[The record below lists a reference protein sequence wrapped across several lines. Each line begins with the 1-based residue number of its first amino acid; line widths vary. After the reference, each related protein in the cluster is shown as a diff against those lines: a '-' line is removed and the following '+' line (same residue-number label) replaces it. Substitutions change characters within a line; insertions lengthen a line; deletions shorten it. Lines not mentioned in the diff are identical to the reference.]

1 MLVYRIVQ
9 GGWFAVTKVSDAV
22 YLGRLPDV
30 RMSFQLLGL
39 HARKVDSS
47 WTYPS
52 HEHSMYEV
60 HWMMDGQ
67 MNMVVNGQSYRQSV
81 GDLLFIRPGMTHSC
95 TGAGPEGFTYFSVH
109 FSIHDTSFCRELNRC
124 KDIYYPENS
133 NLALGLSPS
142 LSTLYGLATEH
153 LSSSLSSSKQMKVH
167 AAVFE
172 LLGSLVGQ
180 LSQQASVTLSRKET
194 IAHQI
199 AEHIED
205 SVRYIHLHGEIQESD
220 RTWIQDIAKSLSI
233 SPSQVNRIFR
243 EVYGIAPRK
252 FLSETLLNEAQRLL
266 KQTDLNIDHIAMMLG
281 YKTNAHF
288 SRQFKRWTGIAPS
301 EYRSHSQQAVEA
313 HPDD

>member
-1 MLVYRIVQ
+1 MVKL
-9 GGWFAVTKVSDAV
+9 SEAV

-30 RMSFQLLGL
+30 RMSFQLMGL

-52 HEHSMYEV
+52 HEHSMYEI

-67 MNMVVNGQSYRQSV
+67 MNMVVNGQLYRQSV

-95 TGAGPEGFTYFSVH
+95 TGAGPQGFTYFSVH
-109 FSIHDTSFCRELNRC
+109 FSVHDTSFCRELNRY
-124 KDIYYPENS
+124 KDIYYPADS
-133 NLALGLSPS
+133 DLAMGLSSS
-142 LSTLYGLATEH
+142 LSTLYDLATEH
-153 LSSSLSSSKQMKVH
+153 LSISLSSSKQMKVH

-180 LSQQASVTLSRKET
+180 LSQNASVTLSRKET

-199 AEHIED
+199 AEYIED
-205 SVRYIHLHGEIQESD
+205 SVRYIHLHGEIQENE
-220 RTWIQDIAKSLSI
+220 RTWIQDIAKSLNI

-243 EVYGIAPRK
+243 QVYGTAPRK

-281 YKTNAHF
+281 YKTIAHF
-288 SRQFKRWTGIAPS
+288 SRQFKRWTGIPPS
-301 EYRSHSQQAVEA
+301 EFRSHSQQAA
-313 HPDD
+313 AADHPDD

>member
-1 MLVYRIVQ
+1 M
-9 GGWFAVTKVSDAV
+9 TKHAEAM

-30 RMSFQLLGL
+30 RMSFQLMGL
-39 HARKVDSS
+39 HARKADSN

-52 HEHSMYEV
+52 HEHTMYEI
-60 HWMMDGQ
+60 HWMMEGQ
-67 MNMVVNGQSYRQSV
+67 MDMVVNGQLYKQSK

-95 TGAGPEGFTYFSVH
+95 TGAGPEGFSYFSVH
-109 FSIHDTSFCRELNRC
+109 FSVHDTSFCRELNRC
-124 KDIYYPENS
+124 NDIYYPAVS
-133 NLALGLSPS
+133 NLAMGLSAS
-142 LSTLYGLATEH
+142 LSALYELSTEH
-153 LSSSLSSSKQMKVH
+153 LSDSLSSSKQMKVH

-180 LSQQASVTLSRKET
+180 LSDHASVTLSRKEI

-205 SVRYIHLHGEIQESD
+205 SVNYIHLHGEIQENN
-220 RTWIQDIAKSLSI
+220 RTWIQDIAKSLNMST
-233 SPSQVNRIFR
+233 SQVNRIFR
-243 EVYGIAPRK
+243 EIYGQPPRK

-266 KQTDLNIDHIAMMLG
+266 KQTDLTIDHIAMMLG

-301 EYRSHSQQAVEA
+301 EFRSHSQQAE
-313 HPDD
+313 HEKSS

>member
-1 MLVYRIVQ
+1 M
-9 GGWFAVTKVSDAV
+9 TKLAEAM

-30 RMSFQLLGL
+30 RMSFQLMGL
-39 HARKVDSS
+39 HARKADSN

-52 HEHSMYEV
+52 HEHTMYEI
-60 HWMMDGQ
+60 HWMMEGQ
-67 MNMVVNGQSYRQSV
+67 MDMVVNGQLYKQSK

-95 TGAGPEGFTYFSVH
+95 TGAGPEGFSYFSVH
-109 FSIHDTSFCRELNRC
+109 FSVHDTSFCRELNRC
-124 KDIYYPENS
+124 NDIYYPSVS
-133 NLALGLSPS
+133 NLASGLSAS
-142 LSTLYGLATEH
+142 LSALYELSTEH
-153 LSSSLSSSKQMKVH
+153 LSDSLSSSKQMKVH

-180 LSQQASVTLSRKET
+180 LSDHASVTLSRKEI

-205 SVRYIHLHGEIQESD
+205 SVNYIHLHGEIQENN
-220 RTWIQDIAKSLSI
+220 RTWIQDIAKSLNMST
-233 SPSQVNRIFR
+233 SQVNRIFR
-243 EVYGIAPRK
+243 EIYGQPPRK

-266 KQTDLNIDHIAMMLG
+266 KQTDLTIDHIAMMLG

-301 EYRSHSQQAVEA
+301 EFRSHSQQAEHEKA
-313 HPDD
+313 ANGRLTLQ

>member
-1 MLVYRIVQ
+1 M
-9 GGWFAVTKVSDAV
+9 TKIPEAM

-39 HARKVDSS
+39 HARKVDSN

-52 HEHSMYEV
+52 HEHSMYEI
-60 HWMMDGQ
+60 HWMLDGQ
-67 MNMVVNGQSYRQSV
+67 MNMVVNGQLYSQFA

-95 TGAGPEGFTYFSVH
+95 TGAGPQGFSYFSVH
-109 FSIHDTSFCRELNRC
+109 FSVHDISFCRELNRC
-124 KDIYYPENS
+124 KDIYYPANS
-133 NLALGLSPS
+133 NLARGLSSS
-142 LSTLYGLATEH
+142 LCTLYDLATEH
-153 LSSSLSSSKQMKVH
+153 LSIPLSSSKQMKVH

-180 LSQQASVTLSRKET
+180 LSQNASVTLSRKEA

-205 SVRYIHLHGEIQESD
+205 SVKYIHLHGEIRDSE
-220 RTWIQDIAKSLSI
+220 RTWIQDIAKSLNI

-243 EVYGIAPRK
+243 QVYGTAPRK

-266 KQTDLNIDHIAMMLG
+266 KQTDLSIDHIAMMLG

-288 SRQFKRWTGIAPS
+288 SRQFKRWTGITPS
-301 EYRSHSQQAVEA
+301 EFRSHSQQAPA
-313 HPDD
+313 ADHPDN

>member
-1 MLVYRIVQ
+1 M
-9 GGWFAVTKVSDAV
+9 TKHSEAM

-30 RMSFQLLGL
+30 RMSFQLMGL
-39 HARKVDSS
+39 HARKADSN

-52 HEHSMYEV
+52 HEHSMYEI
-60 HWMMDGQ
+60 HWMMEGQ
-67 MNMVVNGQSYRQSV
+67 MNMLVNGKLYNQSK

-95 TGAGPEGFTYFSVH
+95 PGAGPEGFTYFSVH
-109 FSIHDTSFCRELNRC
+109 FSVHDTSFCRELNRC
-124 KDIYYPENS
+124 KDIYYPAVS

-142 LSTLYGLATEH
+142 LFTLYELATEH
-153 LSSSLSSSKQMKVH
+153 LSDSLSSSKQMKVH

-180 LSQQASVTLSRKET
+180 LSQHASVTLSRKET

-205 SVRYIHLHGEIQESD
+205 SVRYIHLHSEIQETN
-220 RTWIQDIAKSLSI
+220 RTWIQDIAKTLNMST
-233 SPSQVNRIFR
+233 SQINRIFR
-243 EVYGIAPRK
+243 EVYGQAPRK

-266 KQTDLNIDHIAMMLG
+266 NQTDLNIDHIAMMLG

-301 EYRSHSQQAVEA
+301 EFRSHSQQAE
-313 HPDD
+313 HERSS

>member
-1 MLVYRIVQ
+1 M
-9 GGWFAVTKVSDAV
+9 TKLSEAV

-39 HARKVDSS
+39 HARQVDSN

-52 HEHSMYEV
+52 HEHSMYEI
-60 HWMMDGQ
+60 HWMLDGE
-67 MNMVVNGQSYRQSV
+67 MNMVVNGQSYSQSI

-95 TGAGPEGFTYFSVH
+95 TGAGPNGFTYFSVH
-109 FSIHDTSFCRELNRC
+109 FSVHDTSFCRELNRC
-124 KDIYYPENS
+124 KDIYYPADS
-133 NLALGLSPS
+133 SLASGLSSS
-142 LSTLYGLATEH
+142 LCTLYDLATEH
-153 LSSSLSSSKQMKVH
+153 LSMPLSSSKQMKVH

-180 LSQQASVTLSRKET
+180 LSQNASVTLSRKET

-205 SVRYIHLHGEIQESD
+205 SVRYIHLHGDVRESE
-220 RTWIQDIAKSLSI
+220 RTWIQDIAKSLNI
-233 SPSQVNRIFR
+233 SPSQINRIFR
-243 EVYGIAPRK
+243 EVYGTAPRK

-288 SRQFKRWTGIAPS
+288 SRQFKRWTGTTPS
-301 EYRSHSQQAVEA
+301 EFRIHSQRTAAAE
-313 HPDD
+313 HLGD

>member
-1 MLVYRIVQ
+1 M
-9 GGWFAVTKVSDAV
+9 FATVFSIIGAACKKSN
-22 YLGRLPDV
+22 
-30 RMSFQLLGL
+30 
-39 HARKVDSS
+39 SS

-124 KDIYYPENS
+124 KDIYYPANS
-133 NLALGLSPS
+133 NLALGLSS
-142 LSTLYGLATEH
+142 CLSPYGLATEH

-180 LSQQASVTLSRKET
+180 LSQQASVTL
-194 IAHQI
+194 
-199 AEHIED
+199 
-205 SVRYIHLHGEIQESD
+205 
-220 RTWIQDIAKSLSI
+220 
-233 SPSQVNRIFR
+233 
-243 EVYGIAPRK
+243 
-252 FLSETLLNEAQRLL
+252 
-266 KQTDLNIDHIAMMLG
+266 
-281 YKTNAHF
+281 
-288 SRQFKRWTGIAPS
+288 
-301 EYRSHSQQAVEA
+301 
-313 HPDD
+313 